1 MKKLLSIK
9 NKTKISTIALILA
22 FTISAF
28 IVAVPPVSARTQT
41 TYPFLG
47 VVPNPVGVNQMVLF
61 HTGIF
66 QQLNS
71 VNMGW
76 RNMSIIIERPDGQ
89 TDVIDDIKTD
99 STGGTG
105 KTYTPTVTGTYYVH
119 THFPE
124 QEIIAGVNQAPGLS
138 IGDVML
144 ESDSPVVELVV
155 QADPIAYY
163 PDNPL
168 PQDYWT
174 RPIDAQL
181 RSWAAVTGNWL
192 TTTVVP
198 QVVAGNAEAPESAH
212 ILWTKP
218 LTLGGIA
225 GMEGVATDG
234 PEWSFSHGDAYE
246 GKWNSRLI
254 IDGILIYCH
263 QTQER
268 PLYYTALDVRTG
280 EELWRKVFLDN
291 RSISFAQNLKWAG
304 YNHHAVYPYLWV
316 TIGST
321 WYGFDPGTGD
331 LHLTI
336 ENVPSGTTL
345 YDENGWIYRVNLGR
359 TGDSYIWSMVDFIE
373 PFGEDNPDAGTWDP
387 GQTWYQTF
395 DAAEEDNDG
404 NLTAMAQRGYITEF
418 TYDTTQT
425 PGGVS
430 GWFSAARAWGW
441 EDKVFGLRYSQ
452 TAVETWAISLQPG
465 HEGEILFSE
474 TWEAPAWWAEG
485 GVQIEF
491 NTVSLEDGAAV
502 LWVHDTLQ
510 YYCFS
515 TETGEY
521 MWGPAES
528 EYYMNYYGWT
538 ELGERPPMIYNGK
551 LYSSGA
557 GGVIYCYDLT
567 DGHVIWTYE
576 ATDPYQEYL
585 FANNWWQFFWY
596 ITDGKLYSAHME
608 HSAIEP
614 MPRGAPFLCLDAETG
629 DVIWRADGLFRSTRW
644 GGRGIIGDSVMVSF
658 DTYDNRLY
666 GVGKGPSAL
675 TVEMTTDVTTQGNSI
690 MVKGKVTDVSPG
702 TEDIKLRLRFPNGVP
717 AVADESMSQ
726 WMLYVYKQF
735 ACPTDVK
742 GVDVFVKIQD
752 PNGDFYSTTVTADG
766 SGAFSMAWAPQIVG
780 MYQVTVLFE
789 GSKSYYPSWATT
801 SFVVDATPA
810 APSYNGPTAD
820 EIAANTAQRTI
831 AMLPQYPNVPTAEE
845 IAADAAQRTINMLPP
860 YPQPTTCP
868 EIPAYLTIDLA
879 VIVLV
884 VVGLI
889 IGLYAII
896 KKQK

>member
-144 ESDSPVVELVV
+144 ESDSAVVELVV

-441 EDKVFGLRYSQ
+441 GDKVFGLRYSQ
-452 TAVETWAISLQPG
+452 TSVQTWAISLQPG